1 MLIIT
6 GAEKKSSRKLFLS
19 LEKKNLRH
27 QQIVSNK
34 KKMKGKIKEVYRTEE
49 NRTSERTREQSRAE
63 LQYEW
68 RIRADSTDVVL
79 MCYLN

>member
-49 NRTSERTREQSRAE
+49 NRRSERANEGAEQSRVT
-63 LQYEW
+63 
-68 RIRADSTDVVL
+68 IRMAHP
-79 MCYLN
+79 CR